1 MPSRKR
7 QLAAIQKRTDRK
19 EVEYIQGL
27 SEKVRKHYQDY
38 PDLEL
43 AYELDDPKHPTYM
56 ARLIERV
63 DRNEV

>member
-1 MPSRKR
+1 MRNKKR
-7 QLAAIQKRTDRK
+7 RPVQPPRPNPEI
-19 EVEYIQGL
+19 EYIRGIG
-27 SEKVRKHYQDY
+27 ERVRKHYQDY

-63 DRNEV
+63 DNGQS